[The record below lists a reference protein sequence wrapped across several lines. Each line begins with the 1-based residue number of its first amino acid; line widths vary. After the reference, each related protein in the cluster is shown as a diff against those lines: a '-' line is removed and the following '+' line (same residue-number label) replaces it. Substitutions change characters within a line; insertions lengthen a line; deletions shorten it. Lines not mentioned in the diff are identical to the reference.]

1 MIKKIKIIKGIRN
14 WVFPI
19 LGAFLIASLINSKVF
34 ARVQVQQ
41 SSMENTLFGGQQLIV
56 DKLSYNFV
64 SPKRGDIIIFLE
76 NGQTGTII
84 DDTAILINNIM
95 SIFEKTDVDRRLVKR
110 IIAIPGDEVNIKDGY
125 VYVNG
130 KKLNETYIKG
140 QTFSDE
146 DIYPI
151 KITKNKLFV
160 LGDNRVVSIDSRA
173 FGLINYNQV
182 EGKAVFRVFP
192 YNKIGA
198 IK

>member
-1 MIKKIKIIKGIRN
+1 MIKSNQIIKEIRN
-14 WVFPI
+14 LIFPI

-41 SSMENTLFGGQQLIV
+41 ESMENTLYGDQQLIV
-56 DKLSYNFV
+56 DKLSYNFAR
-64 SPKRGDIIIFLE
+64 PKRGDIIIFLE

-84 DDTAILINNIM
+84 EDTAIFLNNIK
-95 SIFEKTDVDRRLVKR
+95 SVFKNTEQDKRLVKR
-110 IIAIPGDEVNIKDGY
+110 VIGIPGDEVSIKDGY

-130 KKLNETYIKG
+130 EKLNESYVKG

-146 DIYPI
+146 EKYSIRV
-151 KITKNKLFV
+151 TANKLFV
-160 LGDNRVVSIDSRA
+160 LGDNRPISRDSRT

-192 YNKIGA
+192 FNKIGA
-198 IK
+198 LK